1 MRLQFFLNCSDPTAN
16 EYISMRRILSP
27 LFILALFFT
36 GICQAGT
43 KKGPDF
49 TIRLH
54 GEADKN
60 EGESFVAEIQLT
72 NSPEKI
78 FIHKV
83 PEVNERDIRAF
94 FPFPGND
101 GMIGA
106 YFQLDAH
113 GTNKLQQF
121 TVENKGRMAVILIN
135 GRVASKARITNNVN
149 DGILF
154 VPGGILPVEI
164 ARLHKKFPII
174 GKESEFRKKPKPIQ

>member
-1 MRLQFFLNCSDPTAN
+1 
-16 EYISMRRILSP
+16 
-27 LFILALFFT
+27 
-36 GICQAGT
+36 
-43 KKGPDF
+43 
-49 TIRLH
+49 
-54 GEADKN
+54 
-60 EGESFVAEIQLT
+60 
-72 NSPEKI
+72 
-78 FIHKV
+78 
-83 PEVNERDIRAF
+83 
-94 FPFPGND
+94 
-101 GMIGA
+101 MIGA

>member
-1 MRLQFFLNCSDPTAN
+1 MRK
-16 EYISMRRILSP
+16 ILFP

-36 GICQAGT
+36 GICQAGSN
-43 KKGPDF
+43 KGPDF

-54 GEADKN
+54 GEADKS

-83 PEVNERDIRAF
+83 PEVNERDIKAF
-94 FPFPGND
+94 YPFPGND

-106 YFQLDAH
+106 YFQLDPH

-121 TVENKGRMAVILIN
+121 SVENKGRMAFILIN
-135 GRVASKARITNNVN
+135 GRVASKVITNAVN

-154 VPGGILPVEI
+154 VPGGILPQEI
-164 ARLHKKFPII
+164 ALLQKKFPVI
-174 GKESEFRKKPKPIQ
+174 GKESEFRKKPKSSQ